1 MLFQVYGENALY
13 QWLGWAIVF
22 IGLIL
27 INEVARRTKAGGVFC
42 FIVLPVA
49 LTRTSSPF
57 PSAPASASSGRSTTH
72 ARAHEQLVP
81 LREALRGHHRVH
93 RLHGHQVLVGR
104 YRQGALVQVLPVRH
118 RAINILIAVVS
129 DFESASAPWG
139 TTWVSSEASRCT
151 AVGTTCSTAWRASST
166 SPA

>member
-49 LTRTSSPF
+49 LTAYFSPF
-57 PSAPASASSGRSTTH
+57 PSAPASASSGRSTTP
-72 ARAHEQLVP
+72 R
-81 LREALRGHHRVH
+81 
-93 RLHGHQVLVGR
+93 
-104 YRQGALVQVLPVRH
+104 
-118 RAINILIAVVS
+118 
-129 DFESASAPWG
+129 
-139 TTWVSSEASRCT
+139 TCT
-151 AVGTTCSTAWRASST
+151 
-166 SPA
+166 